1 MELRTSEVVSRG
13 VKVSRSGARVEKRQ
27 FRAGTTKCVC
37 MCVCARGTERA
48 TGGEIDGKRAVDNI
62 SLE

>member
-37 MCVCARGTERA
+37 VCARGTERA

>member
-1 MELRTSEVVSRG
+1 MSRG

-37 MCVCARGTERA
+37 MCVCAHGTERA

>member
-1 MELRTSEVVSRG
+1 MSRG

-37 MCVCARGTERA
+37 VCARGTERA